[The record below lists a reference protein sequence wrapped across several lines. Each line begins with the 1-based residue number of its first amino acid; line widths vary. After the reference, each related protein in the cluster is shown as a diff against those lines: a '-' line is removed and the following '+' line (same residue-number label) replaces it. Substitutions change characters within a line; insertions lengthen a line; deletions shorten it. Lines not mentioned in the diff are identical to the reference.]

1 MESPDRLNIAALF
14 RRELSR
20 FPRAV
25 ALELEDHLAESIDA
39 QLALGKSLS
48 EAREAALKTLG
59 DLGELARDL
68 RSTPSDPIWGGLR
81 MPWQLRLLSL
91 GWVAFGLICLSR
103 VCTESNPTYLTI
115 AGSLFFGLS
124 GSAVGL
130 SVLRR
135 REVLRRWALRFSVG
149 LGLVLVAKSLLV
161 HSAPAILPVAPW
173 VMPVMA
179 AGALLSAWGLSRPG
193 IRNAFL

>member
-1 MESPDRLNIAALF
+1 METTDRLNVADLF
-14 RRELSR
+14 RQELAR
-20 FPRAV
+20 FPKAV
-25 ALELEDHLAESIDA
+25 ALELEDHLAETVEA
-39 QLALGKSLS
+39 QLALGRSLS
-48 EAREAALKTLG
+48 EARATALKTLG

-68 RSTPSDPIWGGLR
+68 RATPSDPVWGGVR
-81 MPWQLRLLSL
+81 MPWQLRVLSL

-103 VCTESNPTYLTI
+103 VCTEPNPTYLTI

-149 LGLVLVAKSLLV
+149 LGLVLVVKSLLV
-161 HSAPAILPVAPW
+161 HSAPAVLPVAPW